1 MNPNQSQKALI
12 NVYDDELALVRGLS
26 KVIVD
31 LAYVCQQH
39 HGKFVAAL
47 SGGSTPV
54 PLYNM
59 LATSEFAS
67 LVDWKKCYFFLSD
80 ERCVPI
86 DSDESNY
93 KMIHDHLYSKVPV
106 PQENLFKL
114 TDPDKDPQ
122 KAAELYEEQIRKYC
136 EEENGLPQFD
146 MVLLGLGGDGHT
158 ASLFPGSP
166 ALKETKRLCVSNK
179 VEKLNAERITFT
191 YPLLNNARNVYF
203 LVAGEN
209 KSEIVRK
216 VLTESESESSSS
228 SGIAYPASL
237 VGALP
242 PRTKEEQEEKDCAQ
256 TCTVRLCESNSTEW
270 FLDEAAARGLI
281 SQSDTVAS
289 GSQ

>member
-47 SGGSTPV
+47 SGGSTPI

-86 DSDESNY
+86 DSDESNF

-106 PQENLFKL
+106 PEENLFKL
-114 TDPDKDPQ
+114 EHPEKDPQ
-122 KAAELYEEQIRKYC
+122 KPGGVYEEKTDKFR
-136 EEENGLPQFD
+136 EEGTGRPRCD
-146 MVLLGLGGDGHT
+146 MVLRGLGGDGHT
-158 ASLFPGSP
+158 ASLFPASP
-166 ALKETKRLCVSNK
+166 ALKEKKRLCVSNR
-179 VEKLNAERITFT
+179 VEKLDAERITFT

-203 LVAGEN
+203 LVAGAG
-209 KSEIVRK
+209 KSDIVRA
-216 VLTESESESSSS
+216 VLTESESEADSE
-228 SGIAYPASL
+228 YPASR

-270 FLDEAAARGLI
+270 FLDEAAAEGLI

>member
-1 MNPNQSQKALI
+1 M
-12 NVYDDELALVRGLS
+12 
-26 KVIVD
+26 D

-47 SGGSTPV
+47 SGGSTPI

-67 LVDWKKCYFFLSD
+67 IVDWKKCYFFLSD
-80 ERCVPI
+80 ERCVPE
-86 DSDESNY
+86 DDDASNF
-93 KMIHDHLYSKVPV
+93 KMVQEHLFSKVPV
-106 PQENLFKL
+106 PQENLFRL
-114 TDPDKDPQ
+114 ENPDKDPEQ
-122 KAAELYEEQIRKYC
+122 AAKLYEEKIKQYC

-146 MVLLGLGGDGHT
+146 MVLLGLGEDGHT

-166 ALKETKRLCVSNK
+166 ALVEKKRLCVANHVDSLGTN
-179 VEKLNAERITFT
+179 RITFT

-203 LVAGEN
+203 LVKGDS
-209 KSEIVRK
+209 KSEIVRS
-216 VLTESESESSSS
+216 VLMENKAEF
-228 SGIAYPASL
+228 PASH

-270 FLDEAAARGLI
+270 FLDNEAAAKLI
-281 SQSDTVAS
+281 SQSPTAS
-289 GSQ
+289 

>member
-47 SGGSTPV
+47 SGGSTPI

-86 DSDESNY
+86 DSDESNF

-106 PQENLFKL
+106 PEENLFKL
-114 TDPDKDPQ
+114 EHPEKDPQ
-122 KAAELYEEQIRKYC
+122 KAAELYEEKIRKYC

-158 ASLFPGSP
+158 ASLFPDSP
-166 ALKETKRLCVSNK
+166 ALKEKKRLCVSNR
-179 VEKLNAERITFT
+179 VEKLDAERITFT

-203 LVAGEN
+203 LVAGAG
-209 KSEIVRK
+209 KSDIVRA
-216 VLTESESESSSS
+216 VLTESESEAGSE
-228 SGIAYPASL
+228 YPASR

-270 FLDEAAARGLI
+270 FLDEAAAEGLI